1 MATALGAALG
11 PGMAIVLDQ
20 VNEFEFG
27 LPFLQTQY
35 FNGMT
40 GPGFFMS
47 LNWLIYMICIVFFFG
62 EPTRSGLD
70 ELKKR
75 EETDSKKKSLLS
87 EIEMASMKGSD
98 ADESGFDQDLISLDD
113 DEEDEVRVDVSGI
126 AEKIGKECSYT
137 SSAPVLQ
144 I

>member
-113 DEEDEVRVDVSGI
+113 DEYLASQRKLGRNV
-126 AEKIGKECSYT
+126 AT